1 MVQPGVPAVVISASN
16 LVATARAR
24 LRAELAELPAAAPEM
39 EWQRLRVALA
49 SPTVSRGTLVH
60 RMRALRAHGD
70 EWAARELFVL
80 LLERCELAGRAWVNR
95 TLRQTPLA
103 GADATEIGE
112 DLRQELALALWEQV
126 MGGREEKWELFFAR
140 ALDYA
145 QRHVATRY
153 MERRGLWRRTGVA
166 RPSAGLARLLVSLSR
181 LLADEAESG
190 ESWAPRDP
198 HNPFRAAELADLRM
212 LVGRLPERQRAVI
225 VMRYWQ
231 GANEDEMS
239 RALGVT
245 TRTIRNMRR
254 AAYKLLR
261 EWYVGE
267 ASDAQHEAEADHGE

>member
-1 MVQPGVPAVVISASN
+1 MQSAAPAVAVSASN

-24 LRAELAELPAAAPEM
+24 LRAELAELPAAAPEV
-39 EWQRLRVALA
+39 EWQRLRLALA
-49 SPTVSRGTLVH
+49 SPTVSRGALVH
-60 RMRALRAHGD
+60 RMRALRAHGE

-80 LLERCELAGRAWVNR
+80 LLERCELANRAWVRR

-126 MGGREEKWELFFAR
+126 MGGREESWELFFAR

-181 LLADEAESG
+181 LLTDEDETG

-198 HNPFRAAELADLRM
+198 RNPFRAAELADLRM

-231 GANEDEMS
+231 GASEDEMS

-245 TRTIRNMRR
+245 TRTIRNLRL
-254 AAYKLLR
+254 AAYALLR

-267 ASDAQHEAEADHGE
+267 ASDEHGAAEGNHGE